1 MHEPVGECNLYLRVL
16 LIIYKWQFL
25 SRFSILL
32 DKWRQLYWM
41 KIWQVNSSKNSFTL
55 SKSCS
60 FFLQWKAVF
69 LTVELKNLTKK
80 QRKNF
85 LWFWCS
91 FLAKCFSSGWETV
104 CKKLLSLV
112 QVTLTNYTSLH
123 WFWINWHAEI
133 VACILLN
140 RKNIQTTTG
149 DTSKSNNG
157 RAYFDQH
164 LNRLQEQF

>member
-1 MHEPVGECNLYLRVL
+1 MQFVVFQKFTSVVNNLQVTISVTLQFYLTNGGNF
-16 LIIYKWQFL
+16 IGWKF
-25 SRFSILL
+25 
-32 DKWRQLYWM
+32 DKW
-41 KIWQVNSSKNSFTL
+41 IQVKVHSL
-55 SKSCS
+55 SPSHVWKLGS

-123 WFWINWHAEI
+123 WFGMNWH
-133 VACILLN
+133 VLN
-140 RKNIQTTTG
+140 QSECRNCCLYIIKQKKYT
-149 DTSKSNNG
+149 NNHWW
-157 RAYFDQH
+157 YK
-164 LNRLQEQF
+164 